1 VRGGAIPVLVWGTI
15 LAVLAAGNW
24 VWDDKP
30 VNSGAATAAVLII
43 YGTGLALWRRGR
55 REAIRPGPPEP
66 GSAVE
71 PVPQGSLAAVLIG
84 LSIGSILFGLA
95 WAKFVVFFGFGLLV
109 LSLGRLLLEVRAER
123 ASRRQAESR

>member
-30 VNSGAATAAVLII
+30 VNSGAATVAVIII
-43 YGTGLALWRRGR
+43 YGTGLALWRGR
-55 REAIRPGPPEP
+55 REPIETGPPEP
-66 GSAVE
+66 RSEVE

-84 LSIGSILFGLA
+84 LSLGSILFGLA
-95 WAKFVVFFGFGLLV
+95 WAKFLVFFGFGLLV
-109 LSLGRLLLEVRAER
+109 LSLGRLVLEVRAER
-123 ASRRQAESR
+123 ASRRAAELP